1 MNNLE
6 ERSYLEEKHELAFS
20 ALAELDRIFK
30 ENNIEYF
37 LLAGSVLGAVRH
49 GGFIPWDD
57 DIDIGIYY
65 RDRERA
71 CEALCRG
78 LSETY
83 RYVDRSVDPTF
94 PRLYGKILADKAGC
108 VDVFLLVKTSNKE
121 VQRKIQWA
129 SRKVLFKLYKAK
141 LGYSNANENRS
152 VTEKCK
158 VAAAR
163 AVSLPFSKK
172 MVEKLIERNESRF
185 ESTPGQ
191 RYYLNLYSAYSLNKE
206 MIAAKWLQPAGEVL
220 FNGLA
225 FPTVNDT
232 DAYLR
237 HLYGNY
243 RKLPP
248 REKRHPGHEEEF

>member
-1 MNNLE
+1 MNE
-6 ERSYLEEKHELAFS
+6 EEKSYLDEKHELAFA
-20 ALAELDRIFK
+20 ALVELDKIFK
-30 ENNIEYF
+30 KNGIEYF

-65 RDRERA
+65 KDRKRVSEV
-71 CEALCRG
+71 
-78 LSETY
+78 LSRELPEKF
-83 RYVDRSVDPTF
+83 RYVDRYIDPTF

-108 VDVFLLVKTSNKE
+108 VDVFLLVKTSNKKIE
-121 VQRKIQWA
+121 RKRQWA

-152 VTEKCK
+152 LTEKCK
-158 VAAAR
+158 VAAAKV
-163 AVSLPFSKK
+163 VSLPISKK
-172 MVEKLIERNESRF
+172 RVEKLIDRNESRF
-185 ESTPGQ
+185 ESVPGQ
-191 RYYLNLYSAYSLNKE
+191 QYYLNLYSAYSMEKE
-206 MIAAKWLQPAGEVL
+206 MIDSKWLQPAGEVT
-220 FNGLA
+220 FNGIA
-225 FPTVNDT
+225 FPSVNDT

-243 RKLPP
+243 KKLPP